1 MAEKLKTAPEES
13 KLEVVDIEKLQ
24 ANRDN
29 NRLGVL
35 KTYKLYIDG
44 QFPRTESGRYYA
56 AKNTHGET
64 VANVC
69 LASRKDFRNSVV
81 AARKAFSSWSE
92 KTAYNRG
99 QILYRIAEILE
110 GRSSQFVDE
119 LTGMGSPKKDAEREV
134 ATAVDRLV
142 YYAGW
147 SDKYQQLFSAVN
159 PVSSQH
165 FNFSVP
171 EPVGVVSMIAPEE
184 TALLGLV
191 STIAPVLVGG
201 NTCITLASTSKPL
214 CAITFA
220 EVLAT
225 SDVPAGAVN
234 ILTGQASELASHF
247 ASHMDVNSIMYCGKE
262 QQTAQQIE
270 TLAAENIKRVVLP
283 QISDWYSSEAQDPYL
298 IMEFQET
305 KTTWHPVGV

>member
-1 MAEKLKTAPEES
+1 MAEKLKAPSDEK

-24 ANRDN
+24 ANRDEQ
-29 NRLGVL
+29 RLGVL

-44 QFPRTESGRYYA
+44 QFPRTESGRYYC
-56 AKNTHGET
+56 AKNSAGENL
-64 VANVC
+64 ANIC
-69 LASRKDFRNSVV
+69 LASRKDFRNAVV
-81 AARKAFSSWSE
+81 AARKAFLSWSE

-99 QILYRIAEILE
+99 QIVYRTAEMLE
-110 GRSSQFVDE
+110 GRSEQFVAE
-119 LTGMGSPKKDAEREV
+119 LTSMGASTKEAEHEV
-134 ATAVDRLV
+134 AAAVDRLV

-147 SDKYQQLFSAVN
+147 SDKYQQVFSAVN
-159 PVSSQH
+159 PVSSHH

-171 EPVGVVSMIAPEE
+171 EPVGVISIVAPEDSP
-184 TALLGLV
+184 LLGLV
-191 STIAPVLVGG
+191 STIAPALIGG
-201 NTCITLASTSKPL
+201 NTCIVLASTSKPL

-225 SDVPAGAVN
+225 SDVPAGTVN

-247 ASHMDVNSIMYCGKE
+247 ASHMDVNSIMYCGSD
-262 QQTAQQIE
+262 QNTLTQIE
-270 TLAAENIKRVVLP
+270 TLAAENVKRVVRP
-283 QISDWYSSEAQDPYL
+283 KISDWYSAEAHDPYL

>member
-1 MAEKLKTAPEES
+1 
-13 KLEVVDIEKLQ
+13 
-24 ANRDN
+24 
-29 NRLGVL
+29 
-35 KTYKLYIDG
+35 
-44 QFPRTESGRYYA
+44 
-56 AKNTHGET
+56 
-64 VANVC
+64 
-69 LASRKDFRNSVV
+69 
-81 AARKAFSSWSE
+81 
-92 KTAYNRG
+92 
-99 QILYRIAEILE
+99 
-110 GRSSQFVDE
+110 
-119 LTGMGSPKKDAEREV
+119 
-134 ATAVDRLV
+134 
-142 YYAGW
+142 
-147 SDKYQQLFSAVN
+147 
-159 PVSSQH
+159 
-165 FNFSVP
+165 
-171 EPVGVVSMIAPEE
+171 
-184 TALLGLV
+184 
-191 STIAPVLVGG
+191 VLVGG

>member
-1 MAEKLKTAPEES
+1 
-13 KLEVVDIEKLQ
+13 
-24 ANRDN
+24 
-29 NRLGVL
+29 
-35 KTYKLYIDG
+35 
-44 QFPRTESGRYYA
+44 
-56 AKNTHGET
+56 
-64 VANVC
+64 
-69 LASRKDFRNSVV
+69 
-81 AARKAFSSWSE
+81 
-92 KTAYNRG
+92 
-99 QILYRIAEILE
+99 
-110 GRSSQFVDE
+110 
-119 LTGMGSPKKDAEREV
+119 
-134 ATAVDRLV
+134 
-142 YYAGW
+142 
-147 SDKYQQLFSAVN
+147 
-159 PVSSQH
+159 
-165 FNFSVP
+165 
-171 EPVGVVSMIAPEE
+171 MIAPEE